1 MKALS
6 NKQFDQLCAECADNN
21 LLGKRKRDTRL
32 EVVEDAISV
41 LGFNG
46 DAAIL
51 MPLIVER
58 LEQQKAA
65 DKAKKPSAATKPSA
79 DTQTGYTQSQRDQL
93 PVETGFD
100 VAIVTSAQNNT
111 ITTGFEKQLLDLCD
125 DLRAK
130 GLIPRLF
137 VMPVYYNKNAF
148 SPAVEKEEEVFN
160 PAITPYL
167 QLDDCW
173 LWEKNACLLA
183 STAAVLPT
191 NKMPVNAAAKLN
203 SGELITLVASPKQ
216 QYKTLPRLNDRAIT
230 KAATTGSCT
239 AYNYTRSRAGAEA
252 EKDHKQAAMIV
263 YKCDEGYNITN
274 LFQGDDGSIELMIPE
289 LEYCYNVLPEAAKL
303 GDLHCEVYDAPY
315 WSKTLDLLDKLKLS
329 FVAVDDILHFSTR
342 SHHNRHSGKHLY
354 ANRHESV
361 ENDLKQ
367 VIDQLIELSELCDTV
382 SITESN
388 HNSALDNWL
397 DDSSVSPKQDSHNA
411 KLYYLLN
418 WLVCD
423 TLDQGETAKN
433 ALQVALE
440 NADLTSLPELPKN
453 VHFGRMDQPIRPL
466 KFDYSQHGH
475 KGANGSAGNP
485 NQFKDWN
492 LELITGHT
500 HSPCII
506 GSVFTTGVTAR
517 LNQGYNRGG
526 ASSWDHGHMMEYSN
540 GQVQLITL
548 NAQKVIA

>member
-1 MKALS
+1 MKALAQ
-6 NKQFDQLCAECADNN
+6 KQFDLLCTECAENN
-21 LLGKRKRDTRL
+21 LLGKRKRDSRL

-51 MPLIVER
+51 MPFIVEE
-58 LEQQKAA
+58 LERRREAE
-65 DKAKKPSAATKPSA
+65 KAKKPSAATKPAA
-79 DTQTGYTQSQRDQL
+79 DTQVGYTQSQRDLL
-93 PVETGFD
+93 PVLDGD
-100 VAIVTSAQNNT
+100 VFVITSAQNNT
-111 ITTGFEKQLLDLCD
+111 ITTGFEDQLLALVDDMKSVDLD
-125 DLRAK
+125 A
-130 GLIPRLF
+130 RLM

-148 SPAVEKEEEVFN
+148 SPAVEREEEVFN
-160 PAITPYL
+160 PKILPYL
-167 QLDDCW
+167 QLEDCW
-173 LWEKNACLLA
+173 LFEKNACLIS

-191 NKMPVNAAAKLN
+191 NKIPVNAAAKLN
-203 SGELITLVASPKQ
+203 SGELITVVASPKQ
-216 QYKTLPRLNDRAIT
+216 QYKTLPRLNDQSVT
-230 KAATTGSCT
+230 KAVTTGSCT
-239 AYNYTRSRAGAEA
+239 AYNYTRSRAGSEA

-263 YKCDEGYNITN
+263 YKCDGGYNVTN
-274 LFQGDDGSIELMIPE
+274 VFQGDDGSLNVVLPE
-289 LEYCYNVLPEAAKL
+289 LEYYYGKQPEAAKL
-303 GDLHCEVYDAPY
+303 GDLHCEVYDHAY
-315 WSKTLDLLDKLKLS
+315 WQKTVDFLDKIKPS
-329 FVAVDDILHFSTR
+329 VIAVDDILHFSTR
-342 SHHNRHSGKHLY
+342 SHHNRNSGKHLY

-367 VIDQLIELSELCDTV
+367 VIVQLTELADLIDTV
-382 SITESN
+382 YITESN

-397 DDSSVSPKQDSHNA
+397 DDSSVNPKQDSHNS

-423 TLDQGETAKN
+423 TLDQGEHEKN
-433 ALQVALE
+433 ALQIALE
-440 NADLTSLPELPKN
+440 NADLTTLPELPSN
-453 VHFGRMDQPIRPL
+453 VHFGRMDKPFKPL

-492 LELITGHT
+492 LNLITGHT

-526 ASSWDHGHMMEYSN
+526 ASSWDHGHMMEYAN

-548 NAQKVIA
+548 NPQKVIA